1 MAVAFAAGFPTNLS
15 EKKVVIIPADRDDLK
30 TAETFYS
37 GYSTAYPILSSG
49 GYGYGW
55 RGDNKPLPGPVYRPG
70 YEIGYTAVPV
80 GSYGAYLPGTI
91 MVGGAPVVTGSGG
104 YGWRQG
110 VNRWAL

>member
-1 MAVAFAAGFPTNLS
+1 MAAALVTGFPTNLS

-30 TAETFYS
+30 PAETFYS

-55 RGDNKPLPGPVYRPG
+55 RGDHKPVAGPVYGSG
-70 YEIGYTAVPV
+70 YEIGYTAVPL
-80 GSYGAYLPGTI
+80 GSYGAYVPGTVV
-91 MVGGAPVVTGSGG
+91 VGGGPLVPGGGG